1 VGLIPMP
8 AVDDETGENM
18 VQEYE
23 VMRADGAFQ
32 TRRDGIGEWSSPI
45 ASRVASL
52 HADAGNG
59 IPVAPGGAFRQPARA
74 IRHINA
80 LSHLKALS
88 QERFDARRNRK

>member
-1 VGLIPMP
+1 MGLIPMP

-23 VMRADGAFQ
+23 VMRADGSFQ
-32 TRRDGIGEWSSPI
+32 TRSDGIGEWSSPI

-80 LSHLKALS
+80 LNHLKALS